1 VDLSTFRQLL
11 SPAGQAALQAAQA
24 LQPKEPDF
32 LPLFTALQKQYPA
45 ELSRAALEI
54 AINRL
59 KAVGKFPFA
68 EKMYFTREAL
78 EQASSF
84 EVSSYRARRY
94 QSFDRIADLGC
105 SVGGDTLALATL
117 ARGNLIGVDLDE
129 LRLGMA
135 KANLAALNLAG
146 RVRFVRSD
154 LASPLPFSKDPN
166 SALFFDPARR
176 EQGRRLFSVRQYH
189 PPLDILN
196 GWLAG
201 QPALG
206 VKISPGVALE
216 EVSSYPAEIEFISV
230 HGELKEAVL
239 WFGPLKTA
247 WRRATV
253 LPGPHSLWT
262 ESPQGNEIE
271 KPGADLPLSEPRAFL
286 IEPDASILRAGLVA
300 ALGKMLQA
308 SQLDATIAYL
318 TADSRATTP
327 FGRVWAVEDW
337 MPFGLKRLREYLRK
351 RGVGQVTIKKRG
363 SPLEPEALA
372 HDLRLKG
379 DAQRVLF
386 LTQLRGKPIVV
397 IAIQPNTG

>member
-1 VDLSTFRQLL
+1 VDLTTFRQLL
-11 SPAGQAALQAAQA
+11 TPAGQAALQAAQT
-24 LQPKEPDF
+24 LQPKELDF

-59 KAVGKFPFA
+59 KAAGKFPFA

-84 EVSSYRARRY
+84 EVSSYRAQRY

-117 ARGNLIGVDLDE
+117 APENLIGVDLDG

-135 KANLAALNLAG
+135 QANLAILNLAD
-146 RVRFVRSD
+146 RVRFVRAD

-166 SALFFDPARR
+166 CALFFDPARR

-189 PPLDILN
+189 PPLDILR

-216 EVSSYPAEIEFISV
+216 EVSGYPAEIEFISL

-253 LPGPHSLWT
+253 LPGPHSLWI

-318 TADSRATTP
+318 TADHHVATP
-327 FGRVWAVEDW
+327 FGRAWAVEDW

-363 SPLEPEALA
+363 SPLEPDALA
-372 HDLRLKG
+372 HQLRLKG
-379 DAQRVLF
+379 DDQRVLF

-397 IAIQPNTG
+397 IAIQPNT